1 MNIRKQTIMKKLLT
15 IICLALVAFAAKAGD
30 MSNSLELTQLYIVGD
45 ATPYSWDIGGT
56 PDMQKID
63 EGVFRWTGKLTE
75 GKEFKFMNSREW
87 HKHIVSSTSDQ
98 KIEAGHTYDLDFY
111 ADRALDGSKD
121 RKFKP
126 AATGEYTV
134 YVDLRSMKMTV
145 YEKTVDAA
153 LPEKLYATG
162 SALDGK
168 TVEVQA
174 FGGVEFKAALE
185 LKAGN
190 IILMNTATP
199 TASTVYY
206 TPLLEG
212 VDITF
217 GKGLAAPLKTTTD
230 AEAEGWS
237 VCVPGKYTVYAVKDN
252 NSVYGTM
259 FKPCKELYVVGGCC
273 QLSWNY
279 WDSPSTIR
287 FTNNP
292 ANDEEMVWEGV
303 LNADWKE
310 SREEPSKLKIL
321 TTQSWFETTFHPYTA
336 DAPVEGTSNLRSTGG
351 PDTKWTISRN
361 GRYRLTVNTFKE
373 TLRGEYLG
381 AAQTEAKDNEVTGIN
396 NIKRNDGSCD
406 AFDICIVAN
415 HGTINV
421 VSSSVPADVTV
432 HAGSGQLVASHMAM
446 SNGIVASNLS
456 KGVYV
461 VKATASGES
470 VVKKV
475 VVN

>member
-1 MNIRKQTIMKKLLT
+1 M
-15 IICLALVAFAAKAGD
+15 
-30 MSNSLELTQLYIVGD
+30 
-45 ATPYSWDIGGT
+45 
-56 PDMQKID
+56 
-63 EGVFRWTGKLTE
+63 
-75 GKEFKFMNSREW
+75 
-87 HKHIVSSTSDQ
+87 
-98 KIEAGHTYDLDFY
+98 
-111 ADRALDGSKD
+111 
-121 RKFKP
+121 
-126 AATGEYTV
+126 
-134 YVDLRSMKMTV
+134 
-145 YEKTVDAA
+145 
-153 LPEKLYATG
+153 
-162 SALDGK
+162 
-168 TVEVQA
+168 
-174 FGGVEFKAALE
+174 
-185 LKAGN
+185 
-190 IILMNTATP
+190 
-199 TASTVYY
+199 
-206 TPLLEG
+206 
-212 VDITF
+212 
-217 GKGLAAPLKTTTD
+217 
-230 AEAEGWS
+230 
-237 VCVPGKYTVYAVKDN
+237 CVPGKYTVYAVKDN

-287 FTNNP
+287 FTTNP

-303 LNADWKE
+303 LTTDWKE

-396 NIKRNDGSCD
+396 NIKRNDGSCNV
-406 AFDICIVAN
+406 FDICIVAN

-432 HAGSGQLVASHMAM
+432 HASSGQLVASHMAM
-446 SNGIVASNLS
+446 SDGTVVSNLS

>member
-1 MNIRKQTIMKKLLT
+1 
-15 IICLALVAFAAKAGD
+15 
-30 MSNSLELTQLYIVGD
+30 
-45 ATPYSWDIGGT
+45 
-56 PDMQKID
+56 
-63 EGVFRWTGKLTE
+63 
-75 GKEFKFMNSREW
+75 
-87 HKHIVSSTSDQ
+87 
-98 KIEAGHTYDLDFY
+98 
-111 ADRALDGSKD
+111 
-121 RKFKP
+121 
-126 AATGEYTV
+126 
-134 YVDLRSMKMTV
+134 MKMTV

-217 GKGLAAPLKTTTD
+217 GKGLTAPLKTTTD

-303 LNADWKE
+303 LTTDWKE

-336 DAPVEGTSNLRSTGG
+336 DAPVEGTGNLRSTGG

-381 AAQTEAKDNEVTGIN
+381 TAQTEAKDNEVTGIN
-396 NIKRNDGSCD
+396 NIKRNDGSCGV
-406 AFDICIVAN
+406 FDICIAAN

-446 SNGIVASNLS
+446 SDGTVVSNLS

>member
-1 MNIRKQTIMKKLLT
+1 
-15 IICLALVAFAAKAGD
+15 
-30 MSNSLELTQLYIVGD
+30 
-45 ATPYSWDIGGT
+45 
-56 PDMQKID
+56 
-63 EGVFRWTGKLTE
+63 
-75 GKEFKFMNSREW
+75 
-87 HKHIVSSTSDQ
+87 
-98 KIEAGHTYDLDFY
+98 
-111 ADRALDGSKD
+111 
-121 RKFKP
+121 
-126 AATGEYTV
+126 
-134 YVDLRSMKMTV
+134 
-145 YEKTVDAA
+145 
-153 LPEKLYATG
+153 
-162 SALDGK
+162 
-168 TVEVQA
+168 
-174 FGGVEFKAALE
+174 
-185 LKAGN
+185 
-190 IILMNTATP
+190 MNTATP

-321 TTQSWFETTFHPYTA
+321 TTLSWFETTFHPYTA

-396 NIKRNDGSCD
+396 NIKRNDGSCGV
-406 AFDICIVAN
+406 FDICIAAN
-415 HGTINV
+415 HGTINI

-432 HAGSGQLVASHMAM
+432 HASSGQLVASHMAM
-446 SNGIVASNLS
+446 SDGTVVSNLS